1 MYLKLSDSDWHFVAF
16 KWQSSSGHFSLW
28 LDAFKSAGVKF
39 EGQKVAKGNVL
50 IGEQEGNNAAN
61 MENHFAGRITCLQMW
76 KISLTDVHIGELY
89 NMKRSQDGACY
100 TVKESYSLLTWAQ
113 VKAAKAKGEV
123 SLYSPS
129 TF

>member
-1 MYLKLSDSDWHFVAF
+1 MSFRLSDSDWHFVAF
-16 KWQSSSGHFSLW
+16 KWQSSSGHFSLR
-28 LDAFKSAGVKF
+28 LDALKLTGVKF

-50 IGEQEGNNAAN
+50 IGEQEGSNAAN
-61 MENHFAGRITCLQMW
+61 TENRFAGRITCLQMW
-76 KISLTDVHIGELY
+76 KISLSDQHIGELY
-89 NMKRSQDGACY
+89 IMKRSQDGACY

-129 TF
+129 KF